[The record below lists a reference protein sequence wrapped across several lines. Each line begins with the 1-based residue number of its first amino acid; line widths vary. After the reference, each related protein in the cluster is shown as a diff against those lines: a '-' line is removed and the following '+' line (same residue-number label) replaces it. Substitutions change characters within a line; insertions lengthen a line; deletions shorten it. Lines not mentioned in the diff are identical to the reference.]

1 MIGYRPWPIMKY
13 CWLYVTPFVCMVS
26 EILGFKPCS
35 WAAFQYLFGT
45 GTCWEHSEAWMNF
58 ICLSVGCKTPNV
70 FMFFRVPSSSQWWD
84 TSLSS
89 STKPIST
96 QPGLTRWVGSLDC
109 SVFSWFHCGSSLKC
123 LRWKGQYGRY
133 VYPTRSVGMPS
144 GTSGWNSTTSAWAC
158 SKKSPRNGAPSSCT
172 D

>member
-35 WAAFQYLFGT
+35 WAAGQYLFGT
-45 GTCWEHSEAWMNF
+45 GTCGEHSELPLPVTPIVF
-58 ICLSVGCKTPNV
+58 IS
-70 FMFFRVPSSSQWWD
+70 FRVPSSSQWWD

-109 SVFSWFHCGSSLKC
+109 SVFSWFPCGSSLKC
-123 LRWKGQYGRY
+123 LRWKGLYGRY
-133 VYPTRSVGMPS
+133 VYPTRSAWMPS
-144 GTSGWNSTTSAWAC
+144 GTSGWNSSTMALGRVSEVALPQAAWTRM
-158 SKKSPRNGAPSSCT
+158 SQRI
-172 D
+172 